1 MGHLAGLQRRLL
13 SCPDKSEVAEVPE
26 IPSHRSDFPVHRS
39 PIRPVHGSVGVHE
52 GCEGGQIDGTV
63 PRYPNPPV
71 PRRLVSES
79 SLPGDMSTSY
89 PDPFGLM
96 SQVRLGSQHDKVGTA
111 STAGVQ
117 LCRLSFRPLSG
128 PGETHARE
136 VEHSISEN
144 PSSHGTTGLLSQVV
158 HVPNWAAD
166 GYRETGSIGPPS
178 HETYS
183 VASEEAL
190 ACPGNPREND
200 PHSKVSPCSSAM
212 VVGPRQGSEG
222 PASTPIATCPPTL
235 YRRLKRRLGRSL
247 RRLHCK
253 RPLVQGRRQ
262 TAHKR
267 PRTEGGPVGPKS
279 VRAIVLEP
287 DHSSLYGQYD
297 GGRVHQQ
304 GRGYEI
310 RLSLCSPL
318 ETPPVVQPKANS
330 LKSQT
335 YSRSPERHCRQTVQT
350 QTGDSDGVVSPTAGL
365 QPSVQEMAR
374 TGGRF
379 ICNQIQSQAS
389 QVCVPSTGQVGLGR
403 GCSESPVGR
412 SGCICLPSDG
422 TVRTSGHQTLGPR
435 LSPTHSDCPRVAKHV
450 MVLGPGQHV
459 SSSSPLTSPG
469 GKLVNSVIQ
478 SVSSQGSPQPESS
491 CMAPRATAI
500 KQAGFSDEVAT
511 RIQAPQRRSTRAIY
525 ESKWTV
531 FVRWCEKNQVDV
543 RSPSIKEI
551 ADFLFFLFQE
561 RHLQPGTIEGY
572 RTAIAD
578 KVGTNRINISKDEN
592 LTRLLDSFHRDK
604 PKGRRGIPAWNLSL
618 VLHQLTK
625 PFFEPLRKAS
635 LKHLTFKTVF
645 LLALGSGKRRSE
657 IHA

>member
-1 MGHLAGLQRRLL
+1 ML
-13 SCPDKSEVAEVPE
+13 
-26 IPSHRSDFPVHRS
+26 
-39 PIRPVHGSVGVHE
+39 
-52 GCEGGQIDGTV
+52 
-63 PRYPNPPV
+63 
-71 PRRLVSES
+71 
-79 SLPGDMSTSY
+79 
-89 PDPFGLM
+89 
-96 SQVRLGSQHDKVGTA
+96 QVRLGSQHNKVRTA

-128 PGETHARE
+128 PGETHKRE

-144 PSSHGTTGLLSQVV
+144 PSSHGTTGLLGQAV
-158 HVPNWAAD
+158 HVPNRAAD

-190 ACPGNPREND
+190 ACPGDPREND

-235 YRRLKRRLGRSL
+235 YRRLKRRLGCSL

-287 DHSSLYGQYD
+287 DHSSLYGQYN

-318 ETPPVVQPKANS
+318 EAPSVVQPKANS

-374 TGGRF
+374 TGSRF

-389 QVCVPSTGQVGLGR
+389 QVCVPSTGQVSLGR

-435 LSPTHSDCPRVAKHV
+435 LSPTHSDCLRVAKHA
-450 MVLGPGQHV
+450 MVWGPGQHV

-469 GKLVNSVIQ
+469 GKLVNSAIQ

-491 CMAPRATAI
+491 CMVPRATAI

-511 RIQAPQRRSTRAIY
+511 RIEASQRRSTTAIY

-531 FVRWCEKNQVDV
+531 FVRWCEKNQLDV
-543 RSPSIKEI
+543 RSPSIKEL
-551 ADFLFFLFQE
+551 ADFLLFLFQE

-578 KVGTNRINISKDEN
+578 KVGNNRINISKDEN

-625 PFFEPLRKAS
+625 PPFEPLRKAS

-645 LLALGSGKRRSE
+645 LLPLGSGKRRSE
-657 IHA
+657 IHAWVHKNIRHQEDWSKVSLYPSPGFISKNHLAKEGPGCVAPVIIPALAPTLDKSLKEDRTLRLSS